1 MIKAVLF
8 DVDGVLLDSFEA
20 GLLFYSDIMKFL
32 GKEPFTRESFKPFFH
47 HPFRRTLQM
56 IAGPLTEE
64 ELDVL
69 AAQITEH
76 VSYHFELV
84 TTMPGVHETL
94 EILKKKGYMLG
105 IVSSR
110 RNKQTKYLIPE
121 LEALK
126 TVFDAHIFYEDV
138 KNHKPHPEPLLVI
151 AERLSVA
158 PNECVYI
165 GDADT
170 DMHAA
175 EAAGMYMITFADEVK
190 GNATIAT
197 QAFHELPDLIEKL

>member
-1 MIKAVLF
+1 MDKLVGETDIVVHFAAESHNDNSIRNPRPFLDTNIIGTYTILEAVR
-8 DVDGVLLDSFEA
+8 
-20 GLLFYSDIMKFL
+20 KH
-32 GKEPFTRESFKPFFH
+32 GKRLH
-47 HPFRRTLQM
+47 HISTD
-56 IAGPLTEE
+56 E

-84 TTMPGVHETL
+84 TTMPGVYETL

-151 AERLSVA
+151 AERLGVA